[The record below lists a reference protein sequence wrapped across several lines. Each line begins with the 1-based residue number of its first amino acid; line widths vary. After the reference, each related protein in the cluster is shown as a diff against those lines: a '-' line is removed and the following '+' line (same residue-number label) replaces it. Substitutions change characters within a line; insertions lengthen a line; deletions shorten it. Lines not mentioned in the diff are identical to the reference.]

1 MYDSRQYITENDFI
15 YKWAIDIDAVM
26 EIYQTMFIPT
36 RLTSTRMNFQ
46 THTCNPVCFRDAISW
61 WNFS

>member
-1 MYDSRQYITENDFI
+1 MFDSQQYITENDFI

-36 RLTSTRMNFQ
+36 RFTSTRIIFQ
-46 THTCNPVCFRDAISW
+46 THICNPVSFRDAISW
-61 WNFS
+61 RNFS